1 MLPQNLGHLFD
12 GPLRSAPDSAA
23 VLQDAVTLTY
33 RELDARCNRLA
44 NGLTALGLQ
53 AGERVALMF
62 DNDYRFVE
70 ALLAP
75 MRLGA
80 VSVPMNTKLG
90 DDALSYVLED
100 CGAAVLIAGA
110 AMAQRAH
117 ALAGKVPR
125 VRCVISDG
133 SKAAGCIFYPDLL
146 QSSSDRFER
155 RAIDPAGVC
164 MQPYT
169 SGSTGKPK
177 GVLLSHAG
185 QIWNADAVAESVHAD
200 TRERALVC
208 VPLFHKNAMSCAVK
222 PFLLRGGSIVILRG
236 FDPVEVIAAIEKY
249 RITYMTGV
257 PAMYKRMLQQH
268 DALDRHDTRS
278 LVYAVC
284 GSAEVPEELLKDFER
299 AFGAPLAEIY
309 GLTEGGPLPLINT
322 RSGERRQG
330 SCGRPF
336 ASSETKIVAADKRTE
351 AAAEEIGELLVRN
364 PGIARGYWNVP
375 EATARKFRDGWLH
388 TGDLFRRDADGFHY
402 FVGRED
408 DMMNVAGENV
418 YPKEVEDL
426 LLTHPRVRDA
436 CVVAIGHALK
446 GQVPV
451 AFLVVAD
458 DGLSAEDIKTF
469 FIRNGP
475 AYAHP
480 RQVAFLPALP
490 LGSTGKPDRAAL
502 RAMARDKWGTHAD

>member
-1 MLPQNLGHLFD
+1 MLPHNLGHLFD

-23 VLQDAVTLTY
+23 VLQGEVTLTY

-44 NGLTALGLQ
+44 NGLAARGVQ
-53 AGERVALMF
+53 AGDRVALMF

-70 ALLAP
+70 ALFAP

-90 DDALSYVLED
+90 DDALGYILED
-100 CGAAVLIAGA
+100 CGATVLIAGA
-110 AMAQRAH
+110 AMARRAH
-117 ALAGKVPR
+117 ALAGRVPR
-125 VRCVISDG
+125 VSSVIGDG
-133 SKAAGCIFYPDLL
+133 PTMHGCSSYQDLL
-146 QSSSDRFER
+146 QSHSDQFER
-155 RAIDPAGVC
+155 RAIDPDSVC

-177 GVLLSHAG
+177 GVLLTHAG
-185 QIWNADAVAESVHAD
+185 QIWNADAVAESLHAD
-200 TRERALVC
+200 PRERALVC

-222 PFLLRGGSIVILRG
+222 PFLLRGGPIVILRG
-236 FDPVEVIAAIEKY
+236 FDPVEVIAAIENY

-257 PAMYKRMLQQH
+257 PAMYKRMLQQR

-278 LVYAVC
+278 LAYAVC
-284 GSAEVPEELLKDFER
+284 GSAEVPDELLRDFER
-299 AFGAPLAEIY
+299 VFGAPIAEIY
-309 GLTEGGPLPLINT
+309 GLTEGGPLPLINA
-322 RSGERRQG
+322 RSGLRRQG

-336 ASSETKIVAADKRTE
+336 PRSEAKIVAADKRTE
-351 AAAEEIGELLVRN
+351 VAAREVGELLVRN
-364 PGIARGYWNVP
+364 PGVARGYWKIP

-388 TGDLFRRDADGFHY
+388 TGDLFRRDEDGFHY

-418 YPKEVEDL
+418 YPKEVEDV
-426 LLTHPRVRDA
+426 LLTHPQVRDA
-436 CVVAIGHALK
+436 CVVPIVHALK

-451 AFLVVAD
+451 AFLVAAD
-458 DGLSAEDIKTF
+458 AGLSAEDVKTF

-480 RQVAFLPALP
+480 RQIAFLPALP

-502 RAMARDKWGTHAD
+502 RAMAREKWGAHAD